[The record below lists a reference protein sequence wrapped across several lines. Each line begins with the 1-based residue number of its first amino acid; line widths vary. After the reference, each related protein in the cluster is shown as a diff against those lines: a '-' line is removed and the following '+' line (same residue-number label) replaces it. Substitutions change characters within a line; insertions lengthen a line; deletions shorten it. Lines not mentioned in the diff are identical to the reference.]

1 MARIINIIDA
11 GCGVGKTTSIINKI
25 KSDTSDNKYLFIT
38 PFLSEVQRVKDSC
51 KEHKFK
57 EPKLLNNNK
66 KGDLISLIKKGVN
79 IASTHALFEKVD
91 MSMLDELKKQNY
103 ILILDEVIN
112 TIKIYN
118 MNEKD
123 LDFILK
129 HTVEIKKDGTLK
141 WTSKEF
147 SESMTEVRNLIKNNK
162 ISIIKNEKTDAKNLI
177 WLFPYQIFY
186 AFKEVYLLTY
196 MFDGQIQKK
205 YFDLYGFKY
214 KRWYVKDCELTE
226 EKIIY
231 DYSEQKKLITI
242 IDKPKLN
249 DIGIKK
255 GALSLSWFMKQKD
268 FKQLSNNTYNF
279 FRNIAKVRK
288 DEALW
293 TTFKKYQDKVAPHS
307 YSQSFAPINA
317 RATNEFVDKTAVAY
331 LGNRFLQPFIKNFLV
346 QHSILIDQDFEDR
359 YALSEMIQFI
369 YRSAIRVGK
378 PITIYVPS
386 RRMRQLLEQW
396 IKEPNS

>member
-1 MARIINIIDA
+1 MTKIINIVDA
-11 GCGVGKTTSIINKI
+11 GCGIGKTTSMINKI
-25 KSDTSDNKYLFIT
+25 KADKSNNKYMFIT
-38 PFLSEVQRVKDSC
+38 PFLSEVQRIKKSC
-51 KEHKFK
+51 PEHHFK
-57 EPKLLNNNK
+57 EPKLIKNNK
-66 KGDLISLIKKGVN
+66 KTDLTQLIKSGEN
-79 IASTHALFEKVD
+79 IASTHAMFEKIDLNLVED
-91 MSMLDELKKQNY
+91 LKKQEY
-103 ILILDEVIN
+103 VLILDEVIN
-112 TIKIYN
+112 VINIYN
-118 MNEKD
+118 IKKQD
-123 LDFILK
+123 LEFILE

-141 WTSKEF
+141 WVTKEF

-162 ISIIKNEKTDAKNLI
+162 ISIIKNEKTEAKNLI

-214 KRWYVKDCELTE
+214 KKWYVKDCELTE
-226 EKIIY
+226 EKVIY
-231 DYSEQKKLITI
+231 DYSEQKKLITV

-268 FKQLSNNTYNF
+268 FKQLTNNTYNF
-279 FRNIAKVRK
+279 FRHIAKVRK

-293 TTFKKYQDKVAPHS
+293 TTFKKYQDEIAPHS

-331 LGNRFLQPFIKNFLV
+331 LGNRFLQPFIKNFFV
-346 QHSILIDQDFEDR
+346 QHGISIDQDFEER